1 MQEKKEANVYF
12 SDHHCKFG
20 LAGKSYIWTSSVC
33 FLFLFWPCSLACG
46 ILVP

>member
-20 LAGKSYIWTSSVC
+20 LAGKSYIWTLSVC